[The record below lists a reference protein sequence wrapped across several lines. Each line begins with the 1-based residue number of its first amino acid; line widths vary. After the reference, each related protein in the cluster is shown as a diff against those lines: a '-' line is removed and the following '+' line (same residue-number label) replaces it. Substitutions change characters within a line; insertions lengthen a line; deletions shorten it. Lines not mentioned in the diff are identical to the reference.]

1 MDAMMALSPRR
12 MDDAGRA
19 RLAERADTPPEMLFF
34 LANDPATSVRAA
46 IAANAATPALADQ
59 LLARDTEYGVRRVL
73 ARKLAALAPM
83 LDPEATERHRRI
95 HWETLLQLVQDVA
108 VPVRAAIADLVAE
121 QPDVPRALILRLAH
135 DIAMAVAEPVI
146 RSSPLLE
153 EADLAWLVAKPP
165 VPETLVAV
173 ARRPNLPEA
182 PADALAERADVPSV
196 AALLANATARLREE
210 TLVAIAG
217 GCAEHKSWQA
227 ALARRPGL
235 SEAVLRRLSGLLAE
249 EALRSLLAR
258 TDIDTAALAAPAS
271 AEAPSAAGSGGMDEA
286 SFVAAARRGSAS
298 DCARILA
305 ALCGL
310 PAGVVLRALQRREA
324 PVIVSLCW
332 KAGLSPSTAV
342 FAQMRLAGSKA
353 DELLILPGG
362 TWAMDKELM
371 LRHVERLLAT
381 A

>member
-1 MDAMMALSPRR
+1 
-12 MDDAGRA
+12 
-19 RLAERADTPPEMLFF
+19 MLFF

-59 LLARDTEYGVRRVL
+59 LLARDTETGVRRVL
-73 ARKLAALAPM
+73 ARKLAALAPL

-121 QPDVPRALILRLAH
+121 QPDVPRPLILRLAH

-146 RSSPLLE
+146 RGSPLLE
-153 EADLAWLVAKPP
+153 EADLIWLVAKPP

-173 ARRPNLPEA
+173 ARRPNLPEG
-182 PADALAERADVPSV
+182 PSDALAERADGPSV

-210 TLVAIAG
+210 TLVAIAD
-217 GCAEHKSWQA
+217 GCAAQKSWQA
-227 ALARRPGL
+227 ALVRRPGL

-258 TDIDTAALAAPAS
+258 PDIDKEALGAAPGAAAPA
-271 AEAPSAAGSGGMDEA
+271 AASGAMDEA
-286 SFVAAARRGSAS
+286 SFVAAARRGGVS

-310 PAGVVLRALQRREA
+310 PAGVVLRALERREA
-324 PVIVSLCW
+324 PAIVSLCW

-353 DELLILPGG
+353 EELLIQPGG
-362 TWAMDKELM
+362 IWAMDKDLM
-371 LRHVERLLAT
+371 RRHVERLLAT